1 MEEILGQRIN
11 ELEKRVTALEG
22 RIPEQS
28 KEIELKIDGE
38 MIAKIVAAAIKKGVR
53 EVYCE
58 DTHS

>member
-1 MEEILGQRIN
+1 MEEVLKQRIN

-22 RIPEQS
+22 RIPEQP

-38 MIAKIVAAAIKKGVR
+38 MIAKIVAAAIKKGV
-53 EVYCE
+53 EEAYCE